1 MHQKVHS
8 AVLDKEKEH
17 RIYNSIYI
25 WFLKTNL
32 RRQPKR
38 ENIFRTFLVF
48 RFFPSLKQLLCEAA
62 RVWNLKKKKLMKCFC
77 TDSCNTRYS
86 LLPMPLKSSPIFP
99 FLSLTFVCLSLQP
112 APKAGRCEALSRA
125 RFLPVYPGHA
135 LLKASHPPT
144 HHKNKTFSN
153 IRLLKK
159 LYKF

>member
-86 LLPMPLKSSPIFP
+86 LLPMPLEFPHFP
-99 FLSLTFVCLSLQP
+99 FPLSYFRLFVFTASSESRKVRGSVSCALP
-112 APKAGRCEALSRA
+112 AGLPSARA
-125 RFLPVYPGHA
+125 SQSFTPA
-135 LLKASHPPT
+135 HP
-144 HHKNKTFSN
+144 S
-153 IRLLKK
+153 
-159 LYKF
+159 

>member
-99 FLSLTFVCLSLQP
+99 FLSLTFVCLFVFTASSESRKVRGSVSCALP
-112 APKAGRCEALSRA
+112 AGLPRA
-125 RFLPVYPGHA
+125 R
-135 LLKASHPPT
+135 ASQSFTPAHP
-144 HHKNKTFSN
+144 S
-153 IRLLKK
+153 
-159 LYKF
+159 